1 MSHPAAAMDLG
12 ARRWTEL
19 GHGHQRWLLA
29 VPVGSCEQHGPH
41 LPLDTDTLIAVSLAE
56 SLARR
61 RDDTL
66 VAPAIGIGASGE
78 HASFPGTLSIGTEAL
93 TDVLVE
99 LARSALPDPTGTATT
114 DLTTADL
121 FSAVLFVNGHGGN
134 VDALERARS
143 LLGLESRRVDV
154 WHPRC
159 MEGIPTRDTPRPH
172 SCCSSTPTGWRMSR
186 RGGIHC
192 TLLRDRLPTDQ
203 RPTGRRVPQRC
214 ARRSHRGHR
223 RGRGLSVRGAP
234 RRPPRDRIEASGH
247 MTTIS

>member
-1 MSHPAAAMDLG
+1 MSHPAAAMELG

-78 HASFPGTLSIGTEAL
+78 HASFPGTLSIGTAAL
-93 TDVLVE
+93 TDVMVQ
-99 LARSALPDPTGTATT
+99 LARSALPAPTGTATT
-114 DLTTADL
+114 DLTTADP

-143 LLGLESRRVDV
+143 LLGSESRRVDV
-154 WHPRC
+154 WHPRVHGGDPHAGHTETSL
-159 MEGIPTRDTPRPH
+159 MLFLHPDRVEEGLAEVG
-172 SCCSSTPTGWRMSR
+172 STARFSEIGSQLTSGRLADVSPNGVLGDPTGATAEVGAALFEGLLDDLLGTASR
-186 RGGIHC
+186 LQG
-192 TLLRDRLPTDQ
+192 T
-203 RPTGRRVPQRC
+203 
-214 ARRSHRGHR
+214 
-223 RGRGLSVRGAP
+223 
-234 RRPPRDRIEASGH
+234 
-247 MTTIS
+247 